1 MAGDNFPQGNAQM
14 ASVAW
19 LLLFWAMQS
28 VAMLLFKWGSDTPG
42 RFWAGFL
49 GGNAFG
55 ASSISI
61 LMILYKTMNPN
72 VAMGLA
78 LGGGFLA
85 GNIAVAIVYKSVL
98 SPIQYAG
105 FLAIAVGMA
114 MVSFGMKEVG

>member
-1 MAGDNFPQGNAQM
+1 M
-14 ASVAW
+14 SSILW
-19 LLLFWAMQS
+19 LLVFWGMQS

-42 RFWAGFL
+42 RWLAGFL

-85 GNIAVAIVYKSVL
+85 GNIAVAIVYRSML

-105 FLAIAVGMA
+105 FLAIALGMA
-114 MVSFGMKEVG
+114 AVSFGAKNVG